1 MSPAK
6 DDQEKNKH
14 VKDQILKAAK
24 KLFSSQG
31 YEATTVRQ
39 ICEEAG
45 VSLALVSYHFGGKEK
60 VFFALF
66 DPIRVTTQNHLYD
79 LSKPLD
85 ALIDFCRSFVL
96 FRYEEHEL
104 ITILQQELFL
114 MSPRLELMTDVFL
127 PSWDELRQILT
138 ACKEQG
144 VIEYESLE
152 MTINF
157 VMGTLIFSL
166 SNPFLNPIEKNY
178 SPEEAA
184 EQAIGYILKGIR
196 NYKGTQ

>member
-1 MSPAK
+1 MSLAK
-6 DDQEKNKH
+6 DDQGKNKN
-14 VKDQILKAAK
+14 VKEKILKAAK

-66 DPIRVTTQNHLYD
+66 DPIRETTQNHLYD
-79 LSKPLD
+79 LSKPLA
-85 ALIDFCRSFVL
+85 ALTDFCRSFVL

-114 MSPRLELMTDVFL
+114 KSPRLDLMTDVFL
-127 PSWDELRQILT
+127 PSWNELRQILT
-138 ACKEQG
+138 ACKENG
-144 VIEYESLE
+144 IVEYESLE

-166 SNPFLNPIEKNY
+166 SNPFLNPIVKIY
-178 SPEEAA
+178 SPEEAS

-196 NYKGTQ
+196 INKGTQ

>member
-196 NYKGTQ
+196 NHKGTQ

>member
-1 MSPAK
+1 MSLAK
-6 DDQEKNKH
+6 DDQGKNKN
-14 VKDQILKAAK
+14 VKEQILKAAK

-66 DPIRVTTQNHLYD
+66 DPIRETTRNHLYD
-79 LSKPLD
+79 LSKPLA
-85 ALIDFCRSFVL
+85 ALTDFCRSFVL

-114 MSPRLELMTDVFL
+114 KSPRLDLMTDVFL
-127 PSWDELRQILT
+127 PSWNELRQILT
-138 ACKEQG
+138 ACKENG
-144 VIEYESLE
+144 IVEYESLE

-166 SNPFLNPIEKNY
+166 SNPFLNPIVKNY
-178 SPEEAA
+178 SPEEAS

-196 NYKGTQ
+196 INKGTQ

>member
-1 MSPAK
+1 MSPPK
-6 DDQEKNKH
+6 DVQEKNKH

-45 VSLALVSYHFGGKEK
+45 VSLALVSYHFGGKEN

-66 DPIRVTTQNHLYD
+66 DPIRETTQNHLYD

-196 NYKGTQ
+196 NHKGTQ

>member
-1 MSPAK
+1 MSLAK
-6 DDQEKNKH
+6 DDQGKNKN
-14 VKDQILKAAK
+14 VKEQILKAAK

-66 DPIRVTTQNHLYD
+66 DPIRETTQNHLYD
-79 LSKPLD
+79 LSKPLA
-85 ALIDFCRSFVL
+85 ALTDFCRSFVL

-114 MSPRLELMTDVFL
+114 KSPRLDLMTDVFL
-127 PSWDELRQILT
+127 PSWNELRQILT
-138 ACKEQG
+138 ACKENG
-144 VIEYESLE
+144 IVEYESLE

-166 SNPFLNPIEKNY
+166 SNPFLNPIVKNY
-178 SPEEAA
+178 SPEEAS

-196 NYKGTQ
+196 INKGTQ